1 MLSEGGCPGSPQ
13 EHSRGR
19 ALRLLVGVAA
29 VVGAAVGALRL
40 ACLLA
45 SSCTAVLSR
54 KLNPLEKLRWSR
66 SPPPPKKK
74 AVWVKLIC

>member
-1 MLSEGGCPGSPQ
+1 MLSEAGCPGSPQ

-54 KLNPLEKLRWSR
+54 KLNPLDKLRWSR
-66 SPPPPKKK
+66 RPPPKKK
-74 AVWVKLIC
+74 AVRVKLIC